1 MTRRVVEGPGEGYRR
16 RARGVAR
23 SPAPI
28 VHCGMN
34 SILTYLVVATLL
46 VGSPEKSA
54 PEVSWIPERPV
65 QGHLFRLRVRPEAGA
80 AVRSIEGEAGGEAL
94 HFVAVDDG
102 LFESLAPVPI
112 DAEGVVSASVT
123 VVAQDGTR
131 SSATVEIGVEPGE
144 YRHERL
150 TVAPRL
156 GGSLGEADAAR
167 LAQDQAKAAEVARQ
181 AHASE
186 RIWTDEMVMPREA
199 RVTSGFG
206 NGRVF
211 NGEVSSRHM
220 GLDLD
225 GDPGDVVVAPTRGVV
240 ALVDSFLLA
249 GNIVY
254 LNHGG
259 GLLSGYFHLSEQ
271 LVAEGDTV
279 QAGTP
284 IGRVGATGRVTGPHL
299 HWVVRIGTTSVDPRS
314 LLTGR

>member
-1 MTRRVVEGPGEGYRR
+1 MSRLLQIVVHAILVAGPGG
-16 RARGVAR
+16 
-23 SPAPI
+23 PA
-28 VHCGMN
+28 
-34 SILTYLVVATLL
+34 
-46 VGSPEKSA
+46 A
-54 PEVSWIPERPV
+54 PEVSWSPDRPV
-65 QGHLFRLRVRPEAGA
+65 QGHLFRIRVRPDAGVT
-80 AVRSIEGEAGGEAL
+80 VRSIEGDAGGEAL
-94 HFVAVDDG
+94 HFSPIAGG
-102 LFESLAPVPI
+102 LYESLAPVPI
-112 DAEGVVSASVT
+112 DTEGSLTASV
-123 VVAQDGTR
+123 VVIAADGTR
-131 SSATVEIGVEPGE
+131 AARSVEIEIVPGE

-156 GGSLGEADAAR
+156 GGSLGEADAAW
-167 LAQDQAKAAEVARQ
+167 LARDQAKAADVARR
-181 AHASE
+181 AHATP
-186 RIWTDEMVMPREA
+186 RLWTEAMVSPRES

-211 NGEVSSRHM
+211 NGAVSSRHM

-225 GDPGDVVVAPTRGVV
+225 GDPGDLVVAPTRGVV

-271 LVAEGDTV
+271 LVAAGDTV
-279 QAGTP
+279 EAGTP

-314 LLTGR
+314 LLAGG

>member
-1 MTRRVVEGPGEGYRR
+1 
-16 RARGVAR
+16 
-23 SPAPI
+23 
-28 VHCGMN
+28 MN
-34 SILTYLVVATLL
+34 SILTFLIVNVLF
-46 VGSPEKSA
+46 VGSPQKVET
-54 PEVSWIPERPV
+54 EVSWLPERPV
-65 QGHLFRLRVRPEAGA
+65 QGHLFRIRVRPEAGVV
-80 AVRSIEGEAGGEAL
+80 VRSIEGEAGGEAL
-94 HFVAVDDG
+94 HFVPLEDG

-112 DAEGVVSASVT
+112 DTENSLVASVV
-123 VVAQDGTR
+123 VVAGDGTR
-131 SSATVEIGVEPGE
+131 TRTAVEIEVDVGE

-156 GGSLGEADAAR
+156 GGRLGDADAAR
-167 LAQDQAKAAEVARQ
+167 LARDQAKAAEVARQ
-181 AHASE
+181 AHASP
-186 RIWTDEMVMPREA
+186 RIWTDTLVMPRES
-199 RVTSGFG
+199 RVTSEFG

-314 LLTGR
+314 LLTAGS